1 MKKIV
6 LLSAAAALA
15 VNLSAQ
21 ENSLE
26 IYANSAFLYQN
37 FGAQKSNFSV
47 NVPEYLDIRSI
58 EIAGSCE
65 VRELS
70 LGEIEPVKNAEFAK
84 KEADEKSLRELND
97 RLVALKAQQR
107 FLSDFASLKDRSLA
121 SLKAD
126 SQKIYD
132 EVLLVAGEISK
143 TDEQIGKLKEKI
155 SKYVIKN
162 ERRLNANFD
171 CDPSFVKIS
180 YPVDVSAYTHNE
192 LSANLASGKIEVTQ
206 KISVQN
212 PLNAELANLT
222 IALYPYEYSSQTAP
236 QPFYPWY
243 EGEPAKPAPAA
254 AYKKDVMLEEATMD
268 RVAPA
273 MEARSSYQRTGANIE
288 SSLSKVWKISGV
300 SLKAGEAGEFS
311 FDKQSLDAK
320 FDLLIDGYGSEAAYV
335 RAKFNPE
342 RNIEEGETPIKLD
355 GVQIGLVHLGFAANA
370 EATAYL
376 GKNSLIEVK
385 KEQANNFTKNSF
397 FGGESKNSM
406 AWDYEIKNGSK
417 RAWNVVLQERA
428 PVSTHE
434 DVKVALKNSPEQSSL
449 GKDGLLSWDF
459 ELKPGESKKIHF
471 GYELSKPKK

>member
-126 SQKIYD
+126 SQKVYD

-192 LSANLASGKIEVTQ
+192 LSADLASGKIEVAQ
-206 KISVQN
+206 KLSVQN

-243 EGEPAKPAPAA
+243 EGEPARPASAA

-273 MEARSSYQRTGANIE
+273 AEARSSYARTGANIE

-311 FDKQSLDAK
+311 FDKQSLNAK
-320 FDLLIDGYGSEAAYV
+320 FDLIIDGYGSEAAYV
-335 RAKFNPE
+335 RAKFSPE
-342 RNIEEGETPIKLD
+342 RNIEESETLIKLD

-434 DVKVALKNSPEQSSL
+434 DVKVALKNSPEQNSL

-459 ELKPGESKKIHF
+459 ELKPGESKNIHF
-471 GYELSKPKK
+471 GYELSKPKR

>member
-6 LLSAAAALA
+6 LLSAATALA

-26 IYANSAFLYQN
+26 IYANSAFLHQN

-58 EIAGSCE
+58 EIVGSCE

-70 LGEIEPVKNAEFAK
+70 LEDSEPVKNAEFAK

-162 ERRLNANFD
+162 ERRLNVGFD

-192 LSANLASGKIEVTQ
+192 LSADLASGKIEVAQ
-206 KISVQN
+206 KLSVQN

-222 IALYPYEYSSQTAP
+222 IALYPYEYSSQTEP

-243 EGEPAKPAPAA
+243 EGEPARPAPAA

-273 MEARSSYQRTGANIE
+273 AEARSSYARTGANIE

-342 RNIEEGETPIKLD
+342 RNIEEGETLIKLD

-406 AWDYEIKNGSK
+406 AWDYEIKNSSK

-434 DVKVALKNSPEQSSL
+434 DVKVTLKNSPEQSSL

-471 GYELSKPKK
+471 GYELSKPKR

>member
-65 VRELS
+65 VRELY

-155 SKYVIKN
+155 SKYMIKN

-180 YPVDVSAYTHNE
+180 YPVDVSAYTRNE
-192 LSANLASGKIEVTQ
+192 LSADLASGKIEVAQ

-243 EGEPAKPAPAA
+243 EGEPARPAPAA

-273 MEARSSYQRTGANIE
+273 AEARSSYARTGSNIE
-288 SSLSKVWKISGV
+288 SLLSKVWKISDV

-320 FDLLIDGYGSEAAYV
+320 FDLIIDGYGSETAYV
-335 RAKFNPE
+335 RAKFSPV
-342 RNIEEGETPIKLD
+342 RNIEEGETLIKLD
-355 GVQIGLVHLGFAANA
+355 GVQIGLVHLGFAANS

-406 AWDYEIKNGSK
+406 AWDYEIKNSSK
-417 RAWNVVLQERA
+417 RAWNMTLQERA

>member
-58 EIAGSCE
+58 EIVGSCE

-70 LGEIEPVKNAEFAK
+70 LEESEPVKNAEFAK
-84 KEADEKSLRELND
+84 KEADEKSLRELSD

-121 SLKAD
+121 NLKAD

-162 ERRLNANFD
+162 ERRLNANFG

-192 LSANLASGKIEVTQ
+192 LSADLASGKIEVTQ

-243 EGEPAKPAPAA
+243 EGEPARPAPAA

-273 MEARSSYQRTGANIE
+273 AEARSSYARTGANIE

-335 RAKFNPE
+335 RAKFSPE
-342 RNIEEGETPIKLD
+342 RNIEEGETLIKLD

-376 GKNSLIEVK
+376 GKNSLIDVK

-406 AWDYEIKNGSK
+406 AWNYEIKNGSK

-459 ELKPGESKKIHF
+459 ELKPGESKKIRF

>member
-1 MKKIV
+1 MKKIA

-126 SQKIYD
+126 SQKVYD

-143 TDEQIGKLKEKI
+143 ADEQIGKLKEKI
-155 SKYVIKN
+155 SKYRIKN
-162 ERRLNANFD
+162 ERRLNANFG
-171 CDPSFVKIS
+171 CDPSFVKIN

-192 LSANLASGKIEVTQ
+192 LSADLTSGKIEVAQ
-206 KISVQN
+206 KLSVQN

-243 EGEPAKPAPAA
+243 EGEPARPAPAA

-273 MEARSSYQRTGANIE
+273 TEARSSYARTGANIE
-288 SSLSKVWKISGV
+288 SSLSKVWKISDV

-335 RAKFNPE
+335 RAKFIPE
-342 RNIEEGETPIKLD
+342 RSIEEGETLVKLD

-428 PVSTHE
+428 PISTHE

-459 ELKPGESKKIHF
+459 ELKPGETKKIHF

>member
-6 LLSAAAALA
+6 LLSAAAAFA

-26 IYANSAFLYQN
+26 IYANSAFLHQN

-58 EIAGSCE
+58 EIVGSCE
-65 VRELS
+65 VREAS
-70 LGEIEPVKNAEFAK
+70 LDGSEPVRNAEFAK
-84 KEADEKSLRELND
+84 KEADEKSLRELSD

-162 ERRLNANFD
+162 ERRLNVGFD

-192 LSANLASGKIEVTQ
+192 LSADLASGKIEVAQ
-206 KISVQN
+206 KLSVQN

-243 EGEPAKPAPAA
+243 EGEPARPAPAA

-273 MEARSSYQRTGANIE
+273 AEARSSYARTGSNIE
-288 SSLSKVWKISGV
+288 SLLSKVWKINGV

-320 FDLLIDGYGSEAAYV
+320 FDLIIDGYGSETAYV
-335 RAKFNPE
+335 RAKFSPV
-342 RNIEEGETPIKLD
+342 RNIEEGETLIKLD
-355 GVQIGLVHLGFAANA
+355 GVQIGLVHLGFAANS

-406 AWDYEIKNGSK
+406 AWDYEIKNSSK

>member
-1 MKKIV
+1 MKKMV
-6 LLSAAAALA
+6 FLSATAALA

-162 ERRLNANFD
+162 ERRLNANFG

-192 LSANLASGKIEVTQ
+192 LSADLASGKIEVAQ
-206 KISVQN
+206 KLSVQN

-243 EGEPAKPAPAA
+243 EGEPARPAPAA
-254 AYKKDVMLEEATMD
+254 AYKKDVMLEEAAMD
-268 RVAPA
+268 RAAPA
-273 MEARSSYQRTGANIE
+273 MEARSSYARTGANIE
-288 SSLSKVWKISGV
+288 NSLSKVWKISSV
-300 SLKAGEAGEFS
+300 SLKAGEVGEFS

-320 FDLLIDGYGSEAAYV
+320 FDLIIDGYGSEAAYV
-335 RAKFNPE
+335 RAKFSPE
-342 RNIEEGETPIKLD
+342 RNIEEGETLIKLD

-385 KEQANNFTKNSF
+385 KEQAKNFTKNSF

-406 AWDYEIKNGSK
+406 AWEYEIKNGSK

>member
-192 LSANLASGKIEVTQ
+192 LSADLASGKIEVTQ

-243 EGEPAKPAPAA
+243 EGEPARPAPAA

-273 MEARSSYQRTGANIE
+273 AEARSSYARTGSNIE
-288 SSLSKVWKISGV
+288 SSLSKVWKISDA

-335 RAKFNPE
+335 RAKFSPE
-342 RNIEEGETPIKLD
+342 RNIEEGETLIKLD

>member
-6 LLSAAAALA
+6 LLSAATALA
-15 VNLSAQ
+15 LNLSAQ

-97 RLVALKAQQR
+97 RLVALKTQQR
-107 FLSDFASLKDRSLA
+107 FLSDFASLKDRSLT

-126 SQKIYD
+126 SQKVYD

-180 YPVDVSAYTHNE
+180 YPVDVSAYKHNE
-192 LSANLASGKIEVTQ
+192 ISA
-206 KISVQN
+206 
-212 PLNAELANLT
+212 
-222 IALYPYEYSSQTAP
+222 Y
-236 QPFYPWY
+236 
-243 EGEPAKPAPAA
+243 
-254 AYKKDVMLEEATMD
+254 
-268 RVAPA
+268 
-273 MEARSSYQRTGANIE
+273 
-288 SSLSKVWKISGV
+288 
-300 SLKAGEAGEFS
+300 
-311 FDKQSLDAK
+311 
-320 FDLLIDGYGSEAAYV
+320 
-335 RAKFNPE
+335 RA
-342 RNIEEGETPIKLD
+342 
-355 GVQIGLVHLGFAANA
+355 
-370 EATAYL
+370 
-376 GKNSLIEVK
+376 
-385 KEQANNFTKNSF
+385 
-397 FGGESKNSM
+397 
-406 AWDYEIKNGSK
+406 
-417 RAWNVVLQERA
+417 
-428 PVSTHE
+428 
-434 DVKVALKNSPEQSSL
+434 
-449 GKDGLLSWDF
+449 
-459 ELKPGESKKIHF
+459 
-471 GYELSKPKK
+471 

>member
-26 IYANSAFLYQN
+26 IYANSAFLHQN

-162 ERRLNANFD
+162 ERRLNANFG

-192 LSANLASGKIEVTQ
+192 LSADLASGKIEVTQ

-243 EGEPAKPAPAA
+243 EGEPARPAPAA

-268 RVAPA
+268 MVAPA
-273 MEARSSYQRTGANIE
+273 VEARSSYARTGANIE
-288 SSLSKVWKISGV
+288 NSLSKVWKISGV
-300 SLKAGEAGEFS
+300 SLKADEAGEFS

-335 RAKFNPE
+335 RAKFSPE
-342 RNIEEGETPIKLD
+342 RNIEEGETLIKLD

-406 AWDYEIKNGSK
+406 AWDYEIKNSSK

>member
-26 IYANSAFLYQN
+26 IYANSAFLHQN

-58 EIAGSCE
+58 EIVGSCE
-65 VRELS
+65 VREAS
-70 LGEIEPVKNAEFAK
+70 LEESEPVKNAEFTK
-84 KEADEKSLRELND
+84 KEADEKSLRELSD

-162 ERRLNANFD
+162 ERRLNANFG
-171 CDPSFVKIS
+171 CDPSFVKIN

-192 LSANLASGKIEVTQ
+192 LSADLASGKIEVTQ

-254 AYKKDVMLEEATMD
+254 AYKKDVMLEEAAMD
-268 RVAPA
+268 RIAPA
-273 MEARSSYQRTGANIE
+273 MEARSSYARTGANIE

-342 RNIEEGETPIKLD
+342 RNIEEGETLIKLD

-406 AWDYEIKNGSK
+406 AWEYEIKNGSK

-459 ELKPGESKKIHF
+459 ELKPGESKKINF

>member
-6 LLSAAAALA
+6 LLSAAAAFA

-26 IYANSAFLYQN
+26 IYANSAFLHQN

-58 EIAGSCE
+58 EIVGSCE
-65 VRELS
+65 VREAS
-70 LGEIEPVKNAEFAK
+70 LDGSEPVRNAEFAK
-84 KEADEKSLRELND
+84 KEADEKSLRELSD

-162 ERRLNANFD
+162 ERRLNVGFD

-192 LSANLASGKIEVTQ
+192 LSADLASGKIEVAQ
-206 KISVQN
+206 KLSVQN

-243 EGEPAKPAPAA
+243 EGEPARPAPAA

-273 MEARSSYQRTGANIE
+273 AEARSSYARTGSNIE
-288 SSLSKVWKISGV
+288 SLLSKVWKISDV

-320 FDLLIDGYGSEAAYV
+320 FDLIIDGYGSETAYV
-335 RAKFNPE
+335 RAKFSPV
-342 RNIEEGETPIKLD
+342 RNIEEGETLIKLD
-355 GVQIGLVHLGFAANA
+355 GVQIGLVHLGFAANS

-406 AWDYEIKNGSK
+406 AWDYEIKNSSK

>member
-26 IYANSAFLYQN
+26 IYANSAFLHQN

-84 KEADEKSLRELND
+84 KEADEKSLRELSD

-143 TDEQIGKLKEKI
+143 TDEQIVKLKEKI
-155 SKYVIKN
+155 SKYHIKN
-162 ERRLNANFD
+162 ERRLNANFG
-171 CDPSFVKIS
+171 CDPSFVKIN

-192 LSANLASGKIEVTQ
+192 LSADLASGKIEVAQ
-206 KISVQN
+206 KLSVQN

-243 EGEPAKPAPAA
+243 EGEPARPAPAA
-254 AYKKDVMLEEATMD
+254 AYKKDVMLETAAMD
-268 RVAPA
+268 RVAPVA
-273 MEARSSYQRTGANIE
+273 EARSSYARTGSNIE

-342 RNIEEGETPIKLD
+342 RNIEEGETLIKLD
-355 GVQIGLVHLGFAANA
+355 GVQIGLVHLGFAANS

-406 AWDYEIKNGSK
+406 AWEYEIKNGSK

>member
-6 LLSAAAALA
+6 LLSAAATLA

-162 ERRLNANFD
+162 ERRLNANFG
-171 CDPSFVKIS
+171 CDPSFVKIN

-192 LSANLASGKIEVTQ
+192 LSADLASGKIEVTQ

-342 RNIEEGETPIKLD
+342 RNIEESETLIKLD
-355 GVQIGLVHLGFAANA
+355 GVQIGLAQIGFAANA

>member
-70 LGEIEPVKNAEFAK
+70 LGEVEPVKNAEFAK

-192 LSANLASGKIEVTQ
+192 LSADLASGKIEVAQ
-206 KISVQN
+206 KLSVQN

-243 EGEPAKPAPAA
+243 EGEPARPAPAA
-254 AYKKDVMLEEATMD
+254 AYKKDVMLEVATMD

-335 RAKFNPE
+335 RAKFSPK
-342 RNIEEGETPIKLD
+342 RSIE
-355 GVQIGLVHLGFAANA
+355 
-370 EATAYL
+370 
-376 GKNSLIEVK
+376 
-385 KEQANNFTKNSF
+385 
-397 FGGESKNSM
+397 
-406 AWDYEIKNGSK
+406 
-417 RAWNVVLQERA
+417 
-428 PVSTHE
+428 
-434 DVKVALKNSPEQSSL
+434 
-449 GKDGLLSWDF
+449 
-459 ELKPGESKKIHF
+459 
-471 GYELSKPKK
+471 

>member
-70 LGEIEPVKNAEFAK
+70 LEESEPVKNAEFAK
-84 KEADEKSLRELND
+84 KEADEKSLRELSD

-155 SKYVIKN
+155 SKYHIKN
-162 ERRLNANFD
+162 ERRLNANFG

-192 LSANLASGKIEVTQ
+192 LSADLASGKIEVTQ

-212 PLNAELANLT
+212 PLNGELANLT

-243 EGEPAKPAPAA
+243 EGEPARPAPAA
-254 AYKKDVMLEEATMD
+254 AYKKDVMLEMATMD

-273 MEARSSYQRTGANIE
+273 AEARSSYQRTGANIE
-288 SSLSKVWKISGV
+288 NSLSKVWKISGV

-335 RAKFNPE
+335 RAKFSPE
-342 RNIEEGETPIKLD
+342 RNIEEGETLIKLD

-385 KEQANNFTKNSF
+385 KEQANNFTKISF
-397 FGGESKNSM
+397 CGGERKNSR
-406 AWDYEIKNGSK
+406 AWEYEIKNGSK

-434 DVKVALKNSPEQSSL
+434 DVKVTLKNSPEQSSL

-471 GYELSKPKK
+471 GYELSKPKR

>member
-6 LLSAAAALA
+6 LLSAAAAF
-15 VNLSAQ
+15 VVSAQ
-21 ENSLE
+21 ENSLD
-26 IYANSAFLYQN
+26 IYANSAFLHQN

-162 ERRLNANFD
+162 ERHLNANFG
-171 CDPSFVKIS
+171 CDPSFVKIN

-192 LSANLASGKIEVTQ
+192 LSADLASGKIEVAQ
-206 KISVQN
+206 KLSVQN

-236 QPFYPWY
+236 QPFYPRY
-243 EGEPAKPAPAA
+243 EGEPARPAPAA

-273 MEARSSYQRTGANIE
+273 AEARSSYARTGSNIE
-288 SSLSKVWKISGV
+288 SSLSKAWKISGV
-300 SLKAGEAGEFS
+300 SLKAGETGEFS

-335 RAKFNPE
+335 RAKFIPE
-342 RNIEEGETPIKLD
+342 RNIEESETLIKLD
-355 GVQIGLVHLGFAANA
+355 GVQIGLVHLGFAANS

-397 FGGESKNSM
+397 FGGESKNSI
-406 AWDYEIKNGSK
+406 AWDYEIKNSSK

>member
-26 IYANSAFLYQN
+26 IYANSAFLHQN

-58 EIAGSCE
+58 EIASSCE

-162 ERRLNANFD
+162 ERRLNANFN

-192 LSANLASGKIEVTQ
+192 LSADLASGKIEVAQ
-206 KISVQN
+206 KLSVQN

-243 EGEPAKPAPAA
+243 EGEPARPAPAA
-254 AYKKDVMLEEATMD
+254 AYKKDVMLEMATMD

-273 MEARSSYQRTGANIE
+273 AEARSSYARTGANIE
-288 SSLSKVWKISGV
+288 NSLSKVWKISGV

-335 RAKFNPE
+335 RAKFIPE
-342 RNIEEGETPIKLD
+342 RSIEESETLIKLD

-406 AWDYEIKNGSK
+406 AWNYEIKNGSK

-449 GKDGLLSWDF
+449 GRDGLLSWDF

>member
-26 IYANSAFLYQN
+26 IYANSAFLYQS

-126 SQKIYD
+126 SQKVYD

-162 ERRLNANFD
+162 ERRLNANFG

-192 LSANLASGKIEVTQ
+192 LSADLASSKIEVAQ
-206 KISVQN
+206 KLSVQN

-243 EGEPAKPAPAA
+243 EGEPARPAPAA
-254 AYKKDVMLEEATMD
+254 AYKKDVMLEEAAMD
-268 RVAPA
+268 RAAPA
-273 MEARSSYQRTGANIE
+273 AEARSSYARTGANIE
-288 SSLSKVWKISGV
+288 NSFSKVWKISGI

-335 RAKFNPE
+335 RAKFSPE
-342 RNIEEGETPIKLD
+342 RNIEESETLIKLD

-406 AWDYEIKNGSK
+406 AWEYEIKNGSK

-434 DVKVALKNSPEQSSL
+434 DVKVALKNSPEQNSL

-471 GYELSKPKK
+471 GYELSKPKR

>member
-84 KEADEKSLRELND
+84 KEADEKSLHELND

-121 SLKAD
+121 SLKTD

-162 ERRLNANFD
+162 ERRLNANFG

-192 LSANLASGKIEVTQ
+192 LSADLASGKIEVTQ
-206 KISVQN
+206 KLSVQN

-243 EGEPAKPAPAA
+243 EGEPARPAPAA

-273 MEARSSYQRTGANIE
+273 MEARSSYARTGANIE

-311 FDKQSLDAK
+311 FDKQGLDAK

-335 RAKFNPE
+335 RAKFSPE
-342 RNIEEGETPIKLD
+342 RNIEEGETLIKLD

-397 FGGESKNSM
+397 FSGESKNSM
-406 AWDYEIKNGSK
+406 AWNYEIKNGSK

-459 ELKPGESKKIHF
+459 ELKPGESKKINF

>member
-6 LLSAAAALA
+6 LLSAVTALA
-15 VNLSAQ
+15 VNL
-21 ENSLE
+21 
-26 IYANSAFLYQN
+26 
-37 FGAQKSNFSV
+37 GAQKSNFSV

-58 EIAGSCE
+58 EIVGSCE
-65 VRELS
+65 VREAS
-70 LGEIEPVKNAEFAK
+70 LEESEPVKNAEFAK
-84 KEADEKSLRELND
+84 KEADEKSLRELSD

-155 SKYVIKN
+155 SKYRIKN
-162 ERRLNANFD
+162 ERRLNANFG
-171 CDPSFVKIS
+171 CDPSFVKIN

-192 LSANLASGKIEVTQ
+192 LSADLASGKIEVAQ
-206 KISVQN
+206 KLSVQN

-243 EGEPAKPAPAA
+243 EGEPARPAPAA

-268 RVAPA
+268 RGAPA
-273 MEARSSYQRTGANIE
+273 AEARSSYARTGANIE

-335 RAKFNPE
+335 RAKFSPE
-342 RNIEEGETPIKLD
+342 RNIEESETLIKLD

-406 AWDYEIKNGSK
+406 AWDYEIKNSSN

-449 GKDGLLSWDF
+449 GKDGLLSWEL
-459 ELKPGESKKIHF
+459 ELKPGESKKIRF

>member
-26 IYANSAFLYQN
+26 IYANSAFLHQN

-70 LGEIEPVKNAEFAK
+70 LGEIEPVKNSEFAK

-143 TDEQIGKLKEKI
+143 TEEQIGKLKEKI
-155 SKYVIKN
+155 SKYRIKN
-162 ERRLNANFD
+162 ERRLNANFG
-171 CDPSFVKIS
+171 CDPSFVKIN

-192 LSANLASGKIEVTQ
+192 LSADLASGKIEVTQ

-243 EGEPAKPAPAA
+243 EGEPARPAPAA

-300 SLKAGEAGEFS
+300 SLKAGEAGKFS

-342 RNIEEGETPIKLD
+342 RNIEEGETLIKLD
-355 GVQIGLVHLGFAANA
+355 GVQIGLVQIGFAANA

-406 AWDYEIKNGSK
+406 AWNYEIKNGSK

-459 ELKPGESKKIHF
+459 ELKPGESKKINF

>member
-84 KEADEKSLRELND
+84 KEADEKSLRELSD

-192 LSANLASGKIEVTQ
+192 LSADLASGKIEVTQ

-243 EGEPAKPAPAA
+243 EGEPARPAPAA

-273 MEARSSYQRTGANIE
+273 AEARSSYARTGANIE

-300 SLKAGEAGEFS
+300 NLKAGEAGEFS

-335 RAKFNPE
+335 RAKFSPE
-342 RNIEEGETPIKLD
+342 RNIEEGETLIKLD
-355 GVQIGLVHLGFAANA
+355 GAQIGLVHLGFAANA

-406 AWDYEIKNGSK
+406 AWDYEIKNTSK

>member
-132 EVLLVAGEISK
+132 EVLLVASEISK

-155 SKYVIKN
+155 SKYAIKN
-162 ERRLNANFD
+162 ERRLNVSFD

-192 LSANLASGKIEVTQ
+192 LSADLASGKIEVTQ

-243 EGEPAKPAPAA
+243 EGEPARPAPAA

-273 MEARSSYQRTGANIE
+273 MEARSSYARTGANIE

-335 RAKFNPE
+335 RAKFSPV
-342 RNIEEGETPIKLD
+342 RNIEESETLIKLD
-355 GVQIGLVHLGFAANA
+355 GVQIGLVHLGFAANS

-417 RAWNVVLQERA
+417 GAWNVVLQERA

>member
-6 LLSAAAALA
+6 LLSAAAAF
-15 VNLSAQ
+15 VVSAQ

-162 ERRLNANFD
+162 ERRLNANFG

-192 LSANLASGKIEVTQ
+192 LSADLASGKIEVTQ

-243 EGEPAKPAPAA
+243 EGEPARPAPAA

-273 MEARSSYQRTGANIE
+273 MEARSSYARTGANIE

-335 RAKFNPE
+335 RAKFSPV
-342 RNIEEGETPIKLD
+342 RNIEEGETLIKLD

-370 EATAYL
+370 EATVYL

-397 FGGESKNSM
+397 FGGESKNSI

-428 PVSTHE
+428 PVSVHE

-459 ELKPGESKKIHF
+459 ELKPGESKKIRF

>member
-1 MKKIV
+1 MKKIL
-6 LLSAAAALA
+6 LLSATAALA

-162 ERRLNANFD
+162 ERRLNANFG

-192 LSANLASGKIEVTQ
+192 LSADLASGKIEVAQ
-206 KISVQN
+206 KLSVQN

-243 EGEPAKPAPAA
+243 EGEPMEPEPAA

-288 SSLSKVWKISGV
+288 SSLSKAWKISGV

-335 RAKFNPE
+335 RAKFIPE
-342 RNIEEGETPIKLD
+342 RSIEESETLIKLD
-355 GVQIGLVHLGFAANA
+355 GVQIGLVHLSFTANS

-428 PVSTHE
+428 PISTHE

>member
-15 VNLSAQ
+15 LNLSAQ

-155 SKYVIKN
+155 SKYQIKN
-162 ERRLNANFD
+162 ERRLNANFG

-192 LSANLASGKIEVTQ
+192 LSADLASGKIEVAQ

-212 PLNAELANLT
+212 PLNTELANLT

-243 EGEPAKPAPAA
+243 EGEPARPAPAA

-273 MEARSSYQRTGANIE
+273 AEARSSYARTGANIE

-311 FDKQSLDAK
+311 FDKQSLAAK

-342 RNIEEGETPIKLD
+342 RNIEEGETLIKLD

-406 AWDYEIKNGSK
+406 AWEYEIKNGSK

-471 GYELSKPKK
+471 GYELSKPKR

>member
-6 LLSAAAALA
+6 LLSAAAAFA

-26 IYANSAFLYQN
+26 IYANSAFLHQN

-58 EIAGSCE
+58 EIVGSCE
-65 VRELS
+65 VREAS
-70 LGEIEPVKNAEFAK
+70 LDGSEPVRNAEFAK
-84 KEADEKSLRELND
+84 KEADEKSLRELSD

-162 ERRLNANFD
+162 ERRLNVGFD

-192 LSANLASGKIEVTQ
+192 LSADLASGKIEVAQ
-206 KISVQN
+206 KLSVQN

-243 EGEPAKPAPAA
+243 EGEPARPAPAA

-273 MEARSSYQRTGANIE
+273 AEARSSYARTGSNIE

-320 FDLLIDGYGSEAAYV
+320 FDLIIDGYGSETAYV
-335 RAKFNPE
+335 RAKFSPV
-342 RNIEEGETPIKLD
+342 RNIEEGETLIKLD
-355 GVQIGLVHLGFAANA
+355 GVQIGLVHLGFAANS

-406 AWDYEIKNGSK
+406 AWDYEIKNSSK

>member
-6 LLSAAAALA
+6 LLSAAAAF
-15 VNLSAQ
+15 VVSAQ
-21 ENSLE
+21 ENSLD
-26 IYANSAFLYQN
+26 IYANSAFLHQS

-58 EIAGSCE
+58 EIVGSCE

-70 LGEIEPVKNAEFAK
+70 LEESEPVKNAEFAK
-84 KEADEKSLRELND
+84 KEADEKSLRELSD

-155 SKYVIKN
+155 SKYRIKN
-162 ERRLNANFD
+162 ERHLNANFG

-192 LSANLASGKIEVTQ
+192 LSADLASGKIEVAQ
-206 KISVQN
+206 KLSVQN

-273 MEARSSYQRTGANIE
+273 AEARSSYARTGANIE
-288 SSLSKVWKISGV
+288 NSLSKVWKISGV

-320 FDLLIDGYGSEAAYV
+320 FDLLIDGYGSETAYV
-335 RAKFNPE
+335 RAKFSPE
-342 RNIEEGETPIKLD
+342 RNIEEGETLIKLD
-355 GVQIGLVHLGFAANA
+355 GVQIGLAQIGFAANA

-406 AWDYEIKNGSK
+406 AWNYEIKNGSK

-449 GKDGLLSWDF
+449 GKDGLLSWEL